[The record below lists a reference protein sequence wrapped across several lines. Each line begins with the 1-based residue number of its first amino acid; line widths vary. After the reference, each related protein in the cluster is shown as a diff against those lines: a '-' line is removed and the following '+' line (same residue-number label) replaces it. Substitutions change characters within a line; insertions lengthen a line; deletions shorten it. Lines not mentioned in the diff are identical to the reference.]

1 MEYIM
6 SFLNTITRYTLGGN
20 YIISPADLLTR
31 LAEINVSVERPLSA
45 IVAELAKHPDVVLSY
60 IVWALVAFG
69 FVIVAIVAPYKMIRA
84 IVKKAGGRK

>member
-1 MEYIM
+1 M
-6 SFLNTITRYTLGGN
+6 SFLNTITSYTLGGN

-45 IVAELAKHPDVVLSY
+45 IVAELAKHPDFVLSY

-69 FVIVAIVAPYKMIRA
+69 FVIVAIVAPYKMICA